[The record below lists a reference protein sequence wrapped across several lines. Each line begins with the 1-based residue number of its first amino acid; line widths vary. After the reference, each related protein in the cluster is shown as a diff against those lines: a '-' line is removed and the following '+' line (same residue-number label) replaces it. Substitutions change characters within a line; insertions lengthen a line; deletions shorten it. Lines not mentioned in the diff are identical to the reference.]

1 MYAAMCYQ
9 ACLDGVLA
17 MIDSEDDLK
26 TLLLSQIKGDKKV
39 IDIILKMYNM
49 QDEYS
54 TFNEMK

>member
-9 ACLDGVLA
+9 ACLDGVRA

-26 TLLLSQIKGDKKV
+26 TLLLSQIKGEKKV

>member
-1 MYAAMCYQ
+1 MCYQ
-9 ACLDGVLA
+9 SCLDGVRA

-26 TLLLSQIKGDKKV
+26 TLLLSQIKGKKV

-49 QDEYS
+49 QYEYS

>member
-1 MYAAMCYQ
+1 MCYQ
-9 ACLDGVLA
+9 ACLDGVRA

-26 TLLLSQIKGDKKV
+26 TLLLSQIKGEKKV